1 MNNEERELAGIILAR
16 SKNEIKRVQHYLQLM
31 RAVKL
36 RVDIEAILAK
46 QGEKEGKS
54 K

>member
-1 MNNEERELAGIILAR
+1 MNTEEKELAGIILQR

-36 RVDIEAILAK
+36 RVQVEEMVEK
-46 QGEKEGKS
+46 QKKS
-54 K
+54 DK